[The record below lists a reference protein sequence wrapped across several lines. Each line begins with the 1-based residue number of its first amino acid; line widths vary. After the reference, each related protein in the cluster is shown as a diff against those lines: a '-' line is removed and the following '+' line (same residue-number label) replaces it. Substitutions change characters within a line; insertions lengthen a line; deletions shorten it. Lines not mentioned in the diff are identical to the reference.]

1 MHLREY
7 KSSVFS
13 MLMEIPEYALDTYN
27 ALNNSNY
34 DDPALL
40 TILKLEGKI
49 ILSVRNDAS
58 FLFDS
63 YLNLYEHQ
71 STYNPNMSLRFLL
84 YYADLIKKL
93 VEKNEYNLYGSRKIT
108 IPTPK
113 FVVFY
118 NGIDKQPAVK
128 EFRLSDAFE
137 RECDNYD
144 LELVCT
150 MYNINPGF
158 NDEMLN
164 RSRVL
169 FGYTTFVGKVRMYQK
184 QFRELSDAVKKAMDE
199 CMKEDILAE
208 FFKKNRQEVLDVA
221 ALDFTFERQL
231 ELTARD
237 SREEGYADGR
247 AEGIEIGRTD
257 GIETTYVTQIKA
269 KRAKGKEIAK
279 IADEIE
285 QSPAY
290 VQKLMEKYHIS

>member
-1 MHLREY
+1 M
-7 KSSVFS
+7 
-13 MLMEIPEYALDTYN
+13 
-27 ALNNSNY
+27 
-34 DDPALL
+34 
-40 TILKLEGKI
+40 
-49 ILSVRNDAS
+49 
-58 FLFDS
+58 
-63 YLNLYEHQ
+63 
-71 STYNPNMSLRFLL
+71 
-84 YYADLIKKL
+84 
-93 VEKNEYNLYGSRKIT
+93 
-108 IPTPK
+108 
-113 FVVFY
+113 VFY

-158 NDEMLN
+158 NDEMLG

-237 SREEGYADGR
+237 SREEG
-247 AEGIEIGRTD
+247 
-257 GIETTYVTQIKA
+257 IETTYVMQIKA
-269 KRAKGKEIAK
+269 KRAKGKEIPK

-285 QSPAY
+285 QPPAY
-290 VQKLMEKYHIS
+290 FQELMEKYHIS